1 MSTMLAKEAP
11 EKTPRPRLMTPLSIF
26 EEMDRLAAEIE
37 KRAFSLFEQRGC
49 GDGFALSDWF
59 RAESELLH
67 SAPIEVNENEK
78 EIVIRAEVPGFELK
92 ELSISA
98 EPYGVRI
105 YSKSERREQEKSE
118 ENKGTLRHYSEIC
131 GSEVLRQVSLP
142 AAINPENAT
151 ARLEKGVLE
160 IHLPKASPP
169 KLIEI
174 KSAA

>member
-11 EKTPRPRLMTPLSIF
+11 EKTPRPRLMAPLSIF
-26 EEMDRLAAEIE
+26 EEMDRLAADIE
-37 KRAFSLFEQRGC
+37 KRAFSLFEQRGG
-49 GDGFALSDWF
+49 GDGFALDDWF
-59 RAESELLH
+59 RAESEFVH
-67 SAPIEVNENEK
+67 PTPIEIKENEK
-78 EIVIRAEVPGFELK
+78 EVVIQAEVPGFELK

-98 EPYGVRI
+98 EPYSVCI
-105 YSKSERREQEKSE
+105 YGKSEKREQEKKE
-118 ENKGTLRHYSEIC
+118 EKKGTLQHYSEIR
-131 GSEVLRQVSLP
+131 GTEILRQVSLP

-160 IHLPKASPP
+160 IRLPKASPP

>member
-11 EKTPRPRLMTPLSIF
+11 EKTPRPRLMAPLSIF

-37 KRAFSLFEQRGC
+37 KRAFSLFEQRGG
-49 GDGFALSDWF
+49 GDGFELSDWF
-59 RAESELLH
+59 RAESEFVH
-67 SAPIEVNENEK
+67 PTPIEIRENEK
-78 EIVIRAEVPGFELK
+78 EVVIQAEVPGFELK

-98 EPYGVRI
+98 EPYSVRI
-105 YSKSERREQEKSE
+105 YGKSEKREQEKQE
-118 ENKGTLRHYSEIC
+118 EKKGTLRHYSEIC
-131 GSEVLRQVSLP
+131 GTEVLRQVSLP

>member
-11 EKTPRPRLMTPLSIF
+11 EKALRPSLMAPLSIF

-37 KRAFSLFEQRGC
+37 KKAFSLFQQRG
-49 GDGFALSDWF
+49 GSDGFALSDWF
-59 RAESELLH
+59 RAESEFLH
-67 SAPIEVNENEK
+67 PTPIEVKEDEK
-78 EIVIRAEVPGFELK
+78 EVVIKAEVPGFELK

-98 EPYGVRI
+98 EPYGIRI
-105 YSKSERREQEKSE
+105 YGKSEKREQEKKE
-118 ENKGTLRHYSEIC
+118 EKKGTVRHYSEIS
-131 GSEVLRQVSLP
+131 GTEVLRQVSLP

-160 IHLPKASPP
+160 IHLPKAAPP

>member
-11 EKTPRPRLMTPLSIF
+11 EEAPQPRLMAPLSIF

-37 KRAFSLFEQRGC
+37 KRAFNLFEERGC
-49 GDGFALSDWF
+49 GDGLALRDWF
-59 RAESELLH
+59 RAESEFVH
-67 SAPIEVNENEK
+67 PTPIEVKENEK
-78 EIVIRAEVPGFELK
+78 EIVIQAEVPGFELK

-98 EPYGVRI
+98 EPYSVRI
-105 YSKSERREQEKSE
+105 YGKSEKREQEKQE
-118 ENKGTLRHYSEIC
+118 ENKRTSRHYSEIR
-131 GSEVLRQVSLP
+131 GTEVLRQVSLP
-142 AAINPENAT
+142 TAINPENAT